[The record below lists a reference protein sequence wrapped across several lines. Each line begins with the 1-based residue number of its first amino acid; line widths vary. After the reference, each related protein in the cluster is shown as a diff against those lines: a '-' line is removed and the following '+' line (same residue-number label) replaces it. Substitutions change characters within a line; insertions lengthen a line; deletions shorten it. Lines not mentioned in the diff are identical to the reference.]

1 MAGQMKVLIDRMN
14 SMFPKDYKFR
24 EVYLLA
30 TAADNGSYTPERAL
44 AGLTGWIDCFE
55 KAKLAGSLFCGG
67 VNAAGE
73 ISGSSKLQEAYDLG
87 FKA

>member
-1 MAGQMKVLIDRMN
+1 M
-14 SMFPKDYKFR
+14 
-24 EVYLLA
+24 A

-67 VNAAGE
+67 VTAAGE
-73 ISGSSKLQEAYDLG
+73 IRGSSKLQEAYELG
-87 FKA
+87 LKA